1 MRNQNRYKNMET
13 VMCIA
18 ILVDLI
24 LFVTYLI
31 AAGAGI
37 VWLKVVSSILTIL
50 LAALCLVFLYFT
62 GELLKQR
69 SLWMGTAA
77 AAIVICLLFSL
88 ILNFPSPSPYTNSPK
103 TDISTTEQ

>member
-1 MRNQNRYKNMET
+1 MGNQNRYKNMEA
-13 VMCIA
+13 VMCVA

-24 LFVTYLI
+24 LFVVYLI

-37 VWLKVVSSILTIL
+37 LWLKVISSILTIL
-50 LAALCLVFLYFT
+50 LSVLCLVFLHFT
-62 GELLKQR
+62 GELLKPR

-88 ILNFPSPSPYTNSPK
+88 ILNFPSPSPYANSSSMD
-103 TDISTTEQ
+103 TSTIQQ